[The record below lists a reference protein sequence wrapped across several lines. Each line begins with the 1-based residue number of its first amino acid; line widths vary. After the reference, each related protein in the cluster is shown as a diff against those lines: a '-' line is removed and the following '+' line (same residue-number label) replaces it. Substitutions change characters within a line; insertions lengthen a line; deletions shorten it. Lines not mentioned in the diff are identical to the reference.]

1 MYVTYYALYQ
11 SLSLSLSVWRVIFNY
26 ETRRGKNDGKYRIF
40 FARRVV
46 KKSNI
51 FSFFFFSKNFART
64 KRWYNRIDWPMPAGI
79 SLSLSFLFFSST
91 STISLVLSPREI
103 GSRSNWNESTRDT
116 HPAIFML
123 VFCLGRPATA
133 KTVSARSNFWTGAR
147 RGPHPSPANECTRAI
162 Y

>member
-79 SLSLSFLFFSST
+79 SLSPLSFVFVFF
-91 STISLVLSPREI
+91 LHFDYF
-103 GSRSNWNESTRDT
+103 SRSIAPWNRQSVELERIDERHAPRHFYARFLPRSTRHRENSISSEQFLDRGA
-116 HPAIFML
+116 P
-123 VFCLGRPATA
+123 RPPPIP
-133 KTVSARSNFWTGAR
+133 R
-147 RGPHPSPANECTRAI
+147 
-162 Y
+162 